1 MALRSLHE
9 VEEDE
14 PDEPEIG
21 HGSALEHMQRMKP
34 TRAVFLFGGSPSFQW
49 LLLGSHSKREDKLDL
64 QYHLVGCSSVH
75 VYIYMDTFS
84 YLHLHVH

>member
-34 TRAVFLFGGSPSFQW
+34 IRAVFLFGRNPTSN
-49 LLLGSHSKREDKLDL
+49 
-64 QYHLVGCSSVH
+64 
-75 VYIYMDTFS
+75 
-84 YLHLHVH
+84 